1 MVVNRPCAHKFR
13 GYVEPKEP
21 LISTMFTTIPENET
35 WLSTREAARALGISE
50 WSLRRYANADT
61 GFLLEGKHF
70 KKGRYRTSKTAW
82 HMEQVK
88 EAMENQGY
96 LFFSDNK

>member
-1 MVVNRPCAHKFR
+1 
-13 GYVEPKEP
+13 
-21 LISTMFTTIPENET
+21 MFITVPENET
-35 WLSTREAARALGISE
+35 WLSTRQAARVLGISE

-88 EAMENQGY
+88 EAMEQQGY
-96 LFFSDNK
+96 LFFSEQK